1 MLEPL
6 LNGLAALADD
16 ASYEVETVRQIEEE
30 RNDTSPDSIMMQTVQ
45 DVLLSSYFQGLAI
58 KLITDDQMWENSIN
72 KYGMKLPKY
81 KPATI
86 RKKAKLG
93 FPPDKLDRYTNY
105 WTGTLRN
112 HCIKV
117 AVFLSEDRYDFKVFD
132 YPNSEDSVPLAEMDG
147 DMMDNFSAPNGFKP
161 YSLFIPSDRIG
172 LTEENIAFF
181 ESLVK
186 EEVAD
191 RLDRWE
197 AERLREAGIDPEM
210 YGFAY

>member
-30 RNDTSPDSIMMQTVQ
+30 RNDASPDSIMMQTVQ

-132 YPNSEDSVPLAEMDG
+132 YPNSEDSVPLAESDLPTIV
-147 DMMDNFSAPNGFKP
+147 SALGMGVKP
-161 YSLFIPSDRIG
+161 YSLFIPPDRIG
-172 LTEENIAFF
+172 LTEENIDYF

-197 AERLREAGIDPEM
+197 AERLREAGIDPEI
-210 YGFAY
+210 YGFSY